1 MARYEDVHPVDPQP
15 RIVTRTVDRLRE
27 GALVAYPTSSGYAL
41 GCTID
46 NVEGRD
52 RMLRIRHLREDHH
65 FTLLCRDFAQLGQV
79 VDVSNAVFRAVKA
92 ATPGPYTFIL
102 RATPE
107 VPRRLS
113 HPKKHTVGVRIS
125 GDPLAQALLAELGE
139 PLLTTTLILPGE
151 DAPMTEG
158 WIVKTNSTTSSTSS
172 STPGS
177 AAPNR
182 RRSSTSRPARPR
194 SSATAR
200 GMPPRS
206 RSTDPHRCSGTAGE
220 GPSGVN
226 RSPAHDGPVRGV
238 LYPCR
243 SRRLGRDRARP

>member
-1 MARYEDVHPVDPQP
+1 MARYEDVHPVDPQR
-15 RIVTRTVDRLRE
+15 RIVTRTVERLRE
-27 GALVAYPTSSGYAL
+27 GALIAYPTSSGYAL

-46 NVEGRD
+46 NVEGRE

-125 GDPLAQALLAELGE
+125 DDPLAQALLAELGE
-139 PLLTTTLILPGE
+139 PLLTTTLIMPGE
-151 DAPMTEG
+151 EAPMTEG
-158 WIVKTNSTTSSTSS
+158 WVVKDELDHLVDIVLDTGECGSEPTTVVDLS
-172 STPGS
+172 
-177 AAPNR
+177 
-182 RRSSTSRPARPR
+182 
-194 SSATAR
+194 
-200 GMPPRS
+200 
-206 RSTDPHRCSGTAGE
+206 SGTAEVLRHGA
-220 GPSGVN
+220 GDA
-226 RSPAHDGPVRGV
+226 SPFEVD
-238 LYPCR
+238 
-243 SRRLGRDRARP
+243 

>member
-158 WIVKTNSTTSSTSS
+158 WIVKDELDHLVDIVLDTGECGTEPTTVVDLST
-172 STPGS
+172 
-177 AAPNR
+177 
-182 RRSSTSRPARPR
+182 
-194 SSATAR
+194 
-200 GMPPRS
+200 
-206 RSTDPHRCSGTAGE
+206 GTAEVLRHGA
-220 GPSGVN
+220 GDA
-226 RSPAHDGPVRGV
+226 SPFEID
-238 LYPCR
+238 
-243 SRRLGRDRARP
+243 